1 MGLEIEDDMNT
12 RVHPFPQNKD
22 FGPKIRHELAE
33 KIFDDLRKMSIDGP
47 GVSRATY
54 GPGETAAMKYCAE
67 LAESEG
73 LSAHY
78 DGAANLVIE
87 LPGKEPNEPFLICG
101 SHLDSVPQGGNFD
114 GAAGVVAGLI
124 ALIRMKREG
133 VVPPRTIRVM
143 ALRGEESAW
152 FGQCYLGSGA
162 LFGKLTKEDLDRSHR
177 STGKTLE
184 SYMAEAGA
192 KTDAILA
199 GENLIDASS
208 IAGYIELHI
217 EQGPVMVARNLPV
230 AVVTGLRGNI
240 RHQSIVCKGDAGHA
254 GAVPRWLRH
263 DAVLAT
269 ADLLHRFDSHWA
281 ALQERGLDLVL
292 TAGMLMTNSDDHAMS
307 RIPGECQFCLEIRSQ
322 SIDTL
327 EAFYQLVRTEAD
339 AVSRERGVTF
349 EFDERSLAS
358 PAVMDDRWIK
368 HLLECCKKNKL
379 EAEAIPSGAGHDAAV
394 FANADVPSAMI
405 FVRNEN
411 GSHNPNESME
421 IEDFMYGVDVIHT
434 ALLDPPL

>member
-1 MGLEIEDDMNT
+1 MNT
-12 RVHPFPQNKD
+12 RVHQFPQSKD
-22 FGPKIRHELAE
+22 FDRKACHLMAA
-33 KIFDDLRKMSIDGP
+33 KIFDDLREMSIDGP

-54 GPGETAAMKYCAE
+54 GPGETAAMKYCAD

-73 LSAHY
+73 LSSYY
-78 DGAANLVIE
+78 DEAANLVIE
-87 LPGKEPNEPFLICG
+87 LPGQEPHEPVLICG

-114 GAAGVVAGLI
+114 GAAGVVAGLLAI
-124 ALIRMKREG
+124 IRMKRNG

-162 LFGKLTKEDLDRSHR
+162 LFGKLTKEDLERTHR
-177 STGKTLE
+177 SPGRSLE

-199 GENLIDASS
+199 GDELIDASGV
-208 IAGYIELHI
+208 AGYIELHI
-217 EQGPVMVARNLPV
+217 EQGPVMVARNMPV

-240 RHQSIVCKGDAGHA
+240 RHQKIVCHGDAGHA

-263 DAVLAT
+263 DSVFAT
-269 ADLLHRFDSHWA
+269 ADLLHRLDSHWA
-281 ALQERGLDLVL
+281 ALQERGLDLVV
-292 TAGMLMTNSDDHAMS
+292 TTGMLSTNVDDHAMS

-339 AVSRERGVTF
+339 SVARERGV
-349 EFDERSLAS
+349 EFKFDDRSLAS
-358 PAVMDDRWIK
+358 PAVMDDRWIT
-368 HLLECCKKNKL
+368 HLLECCEKNGL
-379 EAEAIPSGAGHDAAV
+379 EAEPIPSGAGHDAAV
-394 FANADVPSAMI
+394 FANAGVPSAMI

-421 IEDFMYGVDVIHT
+421 IEDLMYGIEVLHT